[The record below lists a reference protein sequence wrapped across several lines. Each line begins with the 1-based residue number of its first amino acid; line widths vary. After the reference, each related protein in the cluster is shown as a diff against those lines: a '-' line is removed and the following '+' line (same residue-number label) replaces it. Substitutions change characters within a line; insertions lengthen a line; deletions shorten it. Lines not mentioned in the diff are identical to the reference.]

1 MTTDVARP
9 RTAAQIASEVMALH
23 QRCTVSSLHTGDN
36 SPLAEHG
43 IVAATEFVLGRAVV
57 VICEHAD
64 GTIGIG
70 NKVRSRNGSQ
80 TEASESALMHAIFRI
95 GLMRDKGAADPLR
108 NNQRQGRDG
117 VWA

>member
-1 MTTDVARP
+1 
-9 RTAAQIASEVMALH
+9 MALH
-23 QRCTVSSLHTGDN
+23 QRCTVSSLHAGDS

-70 NKVRSRNGSQ
+70 NNVRSRHGSL
-80 TEASESALMHAIFRI
+80 TEASERALMHALFRV
-95 GLMRDKGAADPLR
+95 GLMRDKASADPVR
-108 NNQRQGRDG
+108 NNQRQGRDE